1 MAVNNEALFNP
12 KGIVIL
18 GASSDPGK
26 LGYAVARNLVEGG
39 YPGEVHFVN
48 PKGGILF
55 GRPLHHS
62 VLDVPDPVDLA
73 VVIVPAQ
80 AAPQAI
86 KDISRRGIHAVI
98 VDLGG
103 IPGEWGKRGSSRERN
118 PCAVQ
123 GVRNPDDRSQ
133 LHRSVGYTS
142 SSRYHLP
149 ATAFPPNRGISPL
162 FLTPVLFVPPS
173 SIGHAGRV
181 SGFPV
186 WLRWATRRI

>member
-1 MAVNNEALFNP
+1 MHCLTL

-55 GRPLHHS
+55 GRPLHQS

-86 KDISRRGIHAVI
+86 KDIGRRGIHAAI
-98 VDLGG
+98 VTSVDS
-103 IPGEWGKRGSSRERN
+103 ERVGKKAQLSRKKSLRYARN
-118 PCAVQ
+118 
-123 GVRNPDDRSQ
+123 SK
-133 LHRSVGYTS
+133 
-142 SSRYHLP
+142 
-149 ATAFPPNRGISPL
+149 
-162 FLTPVLFVPPS
+162 
-173 SIGHAGRV
+173 
-181 SGFPV
+181 SG
-186 WLRWATRRI
+186 